1 MDVPEELKANL
12 EKLRALS
19 KDDLTENGLLR
30 SRIDQ
35 QCELICILK
44 QRADESLKKSM
55 ALENENGELK
65 KHRDEILTALHNETR
80 KYSVL
85 DKRFAVLNQNHEEL
99 IKIKDEYKT
108 ENEKLRIE
116 NGHLKKEN
124 EGLFGSLVE
133 ERDSQ
138 IQQLREEVKNLQEK
152 YQAAMA
158 KERLDYLIIP
168 CQLCVGHF

>member
-1 MDVPEELKANL
+1 M
-12 EKLRALS
+12 
-19 KDDLTENGLLR
+19 
-30 SRIDQ
+30 
-35 QCELICILK
+35 
-44 QRADESLKKSM
+44 
-55 ALENENGELK
+55 
-65 KHRDEILTALHNETR
+65 
-80 KYSVL
+80 

-124 EGLFGSLVE
+124 EGLFGSVVE